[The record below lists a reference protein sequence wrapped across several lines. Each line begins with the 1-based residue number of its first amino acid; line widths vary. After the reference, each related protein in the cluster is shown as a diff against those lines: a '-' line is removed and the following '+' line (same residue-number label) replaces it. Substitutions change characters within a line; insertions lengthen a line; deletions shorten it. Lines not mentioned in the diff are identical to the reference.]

1 MRMILRSRASAFAR
15 STKIKALALIAAT
28 RSNAARFDRDN
39 LKAEAAIGLC
49 VDPFKTE
56 RFLEADPPSFGRCD
70 EAKIPNKEDAPLK
83 DRLRLNPL
91 QFAGEYVRGGMPEIL
106 SKYSGADGGAVVE
119 LYPIRLTRRAKQP
132 PSLQI
137 SKRADERGKRPW
149 FRDSLRLRE
158 CNDVSRS
165 LFDDAETVKLELTE
179 YRCFSRARGP
189 GQYETLH

>member
-1 MRMILRSRASAFAR
+1 MRMILRSRAGAFAR

-70 EAKIPNKEDAPLK
+70 EGKIPNKEDAPLK
-83 DRLRLNPL
+83 DRLRLNPF
-91 QFAGEYVRGGMPEIL
+91 QFAGEHVRVGMPEIL

-165 LFDDAETVKLELTE
+165 LFDAADN
-179 YRCFSRARGP
+179 RQARVDGVSLFFQSQ
-189 GQYETLH
+189 GARSM